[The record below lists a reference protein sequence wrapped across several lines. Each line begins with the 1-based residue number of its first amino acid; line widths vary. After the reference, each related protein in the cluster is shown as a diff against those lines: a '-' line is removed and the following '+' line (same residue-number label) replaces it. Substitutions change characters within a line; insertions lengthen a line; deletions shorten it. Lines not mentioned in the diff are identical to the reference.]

1 MSLSS
6 HAFPGLELLDC
17 SKRFN
22 LSLSWRHLS
31 KSVQET
37 KVSVPESR
45 SFRFPKSR
53 SKYLDD
59 AVKLAK
65 TLPGFEKTKK
75 HYKVTFSKTDSG
87 SDDLWELLKIASR
100 WKGAVFLFDG
110 KEVDQEAWES
120 SFHQAAADSGDE
132 GEKAAVIEAPEKA
145 EEAKPAAKEPPKAE
159 EPKPEVEEPAKA
171 AEKKPEPQEPPK
183 VEEKKP
189 EPKEPPKVEEKKSE
203 PKEPPKVEEKKPEPK
218 ESPKAEEKKPASKPV
233 TVQINPAPKPEDNS
247 GCGKSAAVL
256 MIAALGLLQFFR

>member
-1 MSLSS
+1 M
-6 HAFPGLELLDC
+6 
-17 SKRFN
+17 
-22 LSLSWRHLS
+22 
-31 KSVQET
+31 SVQET

-65 TLPGFEKTKK
+65 TLPGFEKSKK

-110 KEVDQEAWES
+110 KEVDQEVWES
-120 SFHQAAADSGDE
+120 SFQRTSEESGDQGAE
-132 GEKAAVIEAPEKA
+132 AVAEKAT
-145 EEAKPAAKEPPKAE
+145 EPPKAE
-159 EPKPEVEEPAKA
+159 E
-171 AEKKPEPQEPPK
+171 KKPEKAAEPPK

-189 EPKEPPKVEEKKSE
+189 EKAAEP
-203 PKEPPKVEEKKPEPK
+203 
-218 ESPKAEEKKPASKPV
+218 PKAEEKKPASKPIS
-233 TVQINPAPKPEDNS
+233 VQINPAPKPEENS
-247 GCGKSAAVL
+247 GCGKSAA
-256 MIAALGLLQFFR
+256 MFAIAALGLLQFFR

>member
-1 MSLSS
+1 MSL
-6 HAFPGLELLDC
+6 A
-17 SKRFN
+17 
-22 LSLSWRHLS
+22 WRHLS
-31 KSVQET
+31 TSVQET

-120 SFHQAAADSGDE
+120 SFHQTSVESGE
-132 GEKAAVIEAPEKA
+132 NTAVAEKPD
-145 EEAKPAAKEPPKAE
+145 EPPKTE
-159 EPKPEVEEPAKA
+159 
-171 AEKKPEPQEPPK
+171 EKKPEKAVEPPKVEEKPEKAAEPPK
-183 VEEKKP
+183 VEEKKQ
-189 EPKEPPKVEEKKSE
+189 EKAEEPPKVEDKK
-203 PKEPPKVEEKKPEPK
+203 PDKAEEK
-218 ESPKAEEKKPASKPV
+218 PKAEEKKPAGKPV
-233 TVQINPAPKPEDNS
+233 SVQINPAPKPQENS
-247 GCGKSAAVL
+247 GCGKSAA
-256 MIAALGLLQFFR
+256 MFAIAALGLLQFFR

>member
-1 MSLSS
+1 MSNKL
-6 HAFPGLELLDC
+6 
-17 SKRFN
+17 
-22 LSLSWRHLS
+22 
-31 KSVQET
+31 

-65 TLPGFEKTKK
+65 TLPGFEKSKK

-110 KEVDQEAWES
+110 KEVDQDVWES
-120 SFHQAAADSGDE
+120 SFQQRSVESGDQ
-132 GEKAAVIEAPEKA
+132 GEKAAVAEKPEKSEQPPKVEAPPVVVEETPEKA
-145 EEAKPAAKEPPKAE
+145 
-159 EPKPEVEEPAKA
+159 PET
-171 AEKKPEPQEPPK
+171 PK

-189 EPKEPPKVEEKKSE
+189 EKAPEPPT
-203 PKEPPKVEEKKPEPK
+203 VEEKKPEKAP
-218 ESPKAEEKKPASKPV
+218 EPPKAEEKEPVKAEEPPAAQEKEPVKAEEPPKTEEKKPAAKPV
-233 TVQINPAPKPEDNS
+233 SVQINPAPKPQENS
-247 GCGKSAAVL
+247 GCGKSAA
-256 MIAALGLLQFFR
+256 MFAIAALGLLQFFR